1 MHAPQV
7 FLSHLHPRF
16 SSGLSEEGNRAE
28 ADAAEAALLTDEESL
43 LVTTRLH
50 QVLRLF
56 MLRRLKTTVAQDLP
70 KKVCN

>member
-1 MHAPQV
+1 MHALP
-7 FLSHLHPRF
+7 FSFSHSHSRF

-43 LVTTRLH
+43 LVTNRLH

-56 MLRRLKTTVAQDLP
+56 MLRRSKTIVAQDLP

>member
-1 MHAPQV
+1 MRPPHMSS
-7 FLSHLHPRF
+7 SHLHRRF
-16 SSGLSEEGNRAE
+16 SSGLSEEGNKAG
-28 ADAAEAALLTDEESL
+28 ADAAQAALLTDEESL
-43 LVTTRLH
+43 LVTNRLH